1 MNESLEEY
9 ILNNFDKS
17 IENGWIRAYYQPV
30 VRSMTGSLCGLEALA
45 RWIDPVYGPISTGS
59 FIPVLEESGL
69 IFDLDM
75 IILEWICK
83 DLARQI
89 EKNGPYVPV
98 SFNISRVDFWVPSLE
113 DNIIETVDR
122 YSIPH
127 SLINIE
133 ITESAFIEDI
143 SRIDPVMK
151 SLQKN
156 GFKILMDDFG
166 TGYSSL
172 GVLNNFPFDKIKIDM
187 SFISKDD
194 KKSRSIMESV
204 VRMSKAIGMQTI
216 AEGVETEKQ
225 FRFLRSIGCEKL
237 QGFYF
242 GKAINPDK
250 LIEYCEDSGIAIE
263 DLDASKYYDSLGKID
278 CITDTS
284 LAVVEDDGKFFK
296 TIYHNKKYEEA
307 LVHDGIPSIA
317 SWEKAINNYTS
328 PLSHMLRVFADR
340 QLREEGETRSV
351 SFPSEDHYIE
361 LTATTIARHHNNF
374 IYQVNMKYVTLCGD
388 KKSANRYDSLIRN
401 LYYLCSDIALVD
413 MDSDCMESI
422 KSSLPDQPT
431 GKTKLI
437 YGLQAV
443 MNEFR
448 DNFIH
453 PDDVERYNSFSDL
466 STLVQRLDN
475 DKSGYISDYFRSK
488 REGCY
493 KWLRHFFLP
502 VPGTACKQILIAT
515 ALEEFDSNPVF
526 HQCKLQSVPR

>member
-45 RWIDPVYGPISTGS
+45 RWMDPVYGPISTGS

-83 DLARQI
+83 DLAHQI

-237 QGFYF
+237 QEFYF
-242 GKAINPDK
+242 GKAINSDK

-263 DLDASKYYDSLGKID
+263 DLETSKYYDSLGKID

-296 TIYHNKKYEEA
+296 TIYHNKKY
-307 LVHDGIPSIA
+307 
-317 SWEKAINNYTS
+317 
-328 PLSHMLRVFADR
+328 
-340 QLREEGETRSV
+340 
-351 SFPSEDHYIE
+351 
-361 LTATTIARHHNNF
+361 
-374 IYQVNMKYVTLCGD
+374 VTLCGD
-388 KKSANRYDSLIRN
+388 EKNANRYDSLIRD

-437 YGLQAV
+437 YGPQAV

-466 STLVQRLDN
+466 STLVQRLDD

-526 HQCKLQSVPR
+526 HQ